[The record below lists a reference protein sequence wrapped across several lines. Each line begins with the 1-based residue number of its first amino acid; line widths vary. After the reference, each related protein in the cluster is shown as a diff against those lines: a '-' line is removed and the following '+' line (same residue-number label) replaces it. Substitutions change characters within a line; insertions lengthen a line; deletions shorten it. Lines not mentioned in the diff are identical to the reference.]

1 MRRRLSP
8 PQAQA
13 KSACEHNGAAK
24 VRFRDISGVGGS
36 QCGVQAAVGLS
47 GGLGGAGAPRAP
59 LLVDELVDQD
69 RFLALPPLRTFAA
82 SAFCQ
87 SSSQNV
93 ALRNRRV
100 ALSSNMAIMWQTE
113 GEGGYR
119 AGWARVT
126 HRTRR
131 DAGPSQV
138 RVSRPTKAGERHLH
152 ALGPAAAGT
161 RLSTAATTLVTRQTG
176 PRGRLPPGWQAAPHL
191 VKAWSTCQQKVFFRN
206 GACLLLVRFH

>member
-69 RFLALPPLRTFAA
+69 RFLALPPLRAFAP
-82 SAFCQ
+82 SA
-87 SSSQNV
+87 SQNMWH
-93 ALRNRRV
+93 ARRYPRNRRV
-100 ALSSNMAIMWQTE
+100 ARSSGMAITWQTE

-138 RVSRPTKAGERHLH
+138 RVSRPTKAGERHLL

-161 RLSTAATTLVTRQTG
+161 RLSTAATTLVTRQAG
-176 PRGRLPPGWQAAPHL
+176 PGGRLPPGRQAAPHL
-191 VKAWSTCQQKVFFRN
+191 VKSLVDLPAEGVF
-206 GACLLLVRFH
+206 